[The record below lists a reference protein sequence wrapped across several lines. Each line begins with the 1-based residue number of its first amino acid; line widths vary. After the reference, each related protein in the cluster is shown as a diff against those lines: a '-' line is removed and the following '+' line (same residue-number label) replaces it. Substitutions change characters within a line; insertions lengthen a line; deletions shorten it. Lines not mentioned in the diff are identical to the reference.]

1 MNRHRHPTLG
11 RAGAIAAC
19 AAAAGLMLAACGTS
33 SGSGSSSGSAK
44 SSGSSS
50 SSKSSGSSSGSTSV
64 VSSNSVPFPIAVGN
78 TWTYTSTTAIGIDTV
93 VNKVI
98 SVTPV
103 SGGNKVT
110 MSNQI
115 GSAAPTDI
123 TYIFHSDGAITY
135 PFNQLGSS
143 VKIVSGTVEWPSA
156 SSIAAGQTFTS
167 TVVLALTSN
176 GSAQDVTAHITV
188 KGEGTT
194 SVTVPAG
201 TYTAT
206 IVQMT
211 ETFELLGHSSTLAV
225 RNYMAGGVGPVEDE
239 ATLDV
244 AGVNETVT
252 DQKLVSF
259 THG

>member
-1 MNRHRHPTLG
+1 MNRHLHPTLG

-19 AAAAGLMLAACGTS
+19 AAAAAVMLAACGTS
-33 SGSGSSSGSAK
+33 SGSGSSGSAK

-50 SSKSSGSSSGSTSV
+50 SSKSSGSSSGSTSA
-64 VSSNSVPFPIAVGN
+64 VSSNSVPFPIAIGN
-78 TWTYTSTTAIGIDTV
+78 TWTYASTTALGTGTV
-93 VNKVI
+93 VDKVI
-98 SVTPV
+98 SVTQVP
-103 SGGNKVT
+103 GGHQVT

-115 GSAAPTDI
+115 GSVAPTDI
-123 TYIFHSDGAITY
+123 TYIFHSDGTITY

-167 TVVLALTSN
+167 TVVLALTSD
-176 GSAQDVTAHITV
+176 GSTQDVTAHITV
-188 KGEGTT
+188 KGDGTT

-211 ETFELLGHSSTLAV
+211 ERFVLAGHSSTIVV
-225 RNYMAGGVGPVEDE
+225 RDYMSSGVGPVEDQATMDLSGITE
-239 ATLDV
+239 SVATL
-244 AGVNETVT
+244 
-252 DQKLVSF
+252 KLVSY
-259 THG
+259 TQG